1 VGGSGSYLAN
11 ASAQAIGRIL
21 AVGANLISLLLVARL
36 LGIEEFGRYAYVMA
50 YVSIACSLA
59 DLGTTSVLGRGLV
72 ETPEHARAQYF
83 ANFWV
88 VRVAITVVATLLA
101 IGASPFVKP
110 DLGQLLLIGSL
121 AVPFVASRF
130 FDPLFQ
136 VCGRPRYTVVTNLVY
151 AVSLIVTSVAILA
164 WARMSLFAYLI
175 SWAACNFLYTITATV
190 LAVRLIRPRF
200 ELDREGLRSIV
211 TLAAPLG
218 VGALF
223 YMLHTRADTLIL
235 SYLRPIHEVGLYS
248 AAFRLLDLGTVAAT
262 TLLWP
267 LVPILSQTFRESAA
281 SGREAARRVV
291 ETVGVFSLPI
301 GMTASYVAEP
311 VILLLYGPG
320 FGDAAPLIG
329 VFAAVFVVLA
339 FCLAGAVINISVG
352 RVNYDYWNTAL
363 AVAVNVSLNLV
374 LIPRFG
380 FAGAAYATLVSH
392 LCMLAV
398 VHYYA
403 NRNVGSIFVRS
414 FWVRVVG
421 INLALLAGLAM
432 FNAREHL
439 FVVIAGVLIYALI
452 VWRMRLLPTGIS
464 PPDRTRR
471 ERTVQGAPGR

>member
-1 VGGSGSYLAN
+1 MLA
-11 ASAQAIGRIL
+11 
-21 AVGANLISLLLVARL
+21 
-36 LGIEEFGRYAYVMA
+36 
-50 YVSIACSLA
+50 
-59 DLGTTSVLGRGLV
+59 RGLA
-72 ETPEHARAQYF
+72 ETPEHARGRYF

-88 VRVAITVVATLLA
+88 VRGAITVVATLLA

-110 DLGQLLLIGSL
+110 GFGPLLLIGSL

-136 VCGRPRYTVVTNLVY
+136 VCGRPRYTVATNLVY
-151 AVSLIVTSVAILA
+151 AFSLIVTSVAILA
-164 WARMSLFAYLI
+164 WARLSLFAYLI
-175 SWAACNFLYTITATV
+175 SWAACNVLYAVTATV

-200 ELDREGLRSIV
+200 EPDREGLRSIV

-281 SGREAARRVV
+281 NGREAARRVV
-291 ETVGVFSLPI
+291 ETVGVLSLPI
-301 GMTASYVAEP
+301 GMTAPFVAEP
-311 VILLLYGPG
+311 VIFALYGER
-320 FGDAAPLIG
+320 FSDAAPLVA
-329 VFAAVFVVLA
+329 VFGAVFVILS
-339 FCLAGAVINISVG
+339 FCLAGAIINISVG
-352 RVNYDYWNTAL
+352 RVRHDYWTTAL

-380 FAGAAYATLVSH
+380 FAGAAYATFVSH
-392 LCMLAV
+392 LCMLVV

-414 FWVRVVG
+414 FWVRVFG
-421 INLALLAGLAM
+421 INLALLAGLAL

-439 FVVIAGVLIYALI
+439 MIVVAGVLIYALA
-452 VWRMRLLPTGIS
+452 VWRMQLLATGNS
-464 PPDRTRR
+464 LSDRTRG
-471 ERTVQGAPGR
+471 ERKARGAPGR